1 MIATALSA
9 DSSKLAS
16 GRLVPVV
23 QITRNLL
30 VRQTSVIVALTFLV
44 SAAKAS
50 EYQVSEN
57 LAAVSA
63 QEVFLGLD
71 GIDKEKERRPSRQIF
86 EDLLAQ
92 ASPFWRDS
100 VIDLRLRAF
109 DFQRDNDI
117 MTIADAF
124 AVGSELTF
132 ASGKWRDKW
141 SLVGTWHTSSAIDAP
156 EDLGGTGILAPDQ
169 SNLSVISR
177 AYLQYDFPLK
187 ISARFYRQDFNLPYI
202 NRQDSRMIPNTHEA
216 YVAQRVDDR
225 FEFVIGHI
233 TKMKKRDSEEFVPMG
248 EIAGVPGDDSGTSI
262 AGARVAITP
271 NLNIGAMV
279 QQTVDLFTTVYS
291 ETSYKRTISDLWGVQ
306 LAAQA
311 TNQKSN
317 GDELLGDFDT
327 YSWGVR
333 GALSYRGAILTL
345 AHTSTDRNAAI
356 RRPFGGTPGFTSS
369 MLFNFDRAGERATR
383 VGLSQNFETYNL
395 PGVSLIVNY
404 TEGRD
409 AVAPDG
415 APLPNA
421 REIAITA
428 DFRPQETWL
437 KGLWLR
443 VRYAEADRGSAVNDR
458 RDLRIILNYNLSALR

>member
-1 MIATALSA
+1 MFVRHTF
-9 DSSKLAS
+9 
-16 GRLVPVV
+16 VV
-23 QITRNLL
+23 
-30 VRQTSVIVALTFLV
+30 VALTFLV

-63 QEVFLGLD
+63 EDVFLGLD
-71 GIDKEKERRPSRQIF
+71 GIDKEKERRPSRQIL
-86 EDLLAQ
+86 EDLWEQ
-92 ASPFWRDS
+92 APPFWRDS
-100 VIDLRLRAF
+100 ALDLRLRAF
-109 DFQRDNDI
+109 DFQRDDGS

-124 AVGSELTF
+124 AIGSELTF

-141 SLVGTWHTSSAIDAP
+141 SLVGSWHTSSAIDAP
-156 EDLGGTGILAPDQ
+156 EGLGRTGILAPDQ

-177 AYLQYDFPLK
+177 AYLQYDFPRK

-216 YVAQRVDDR
+216 YVARRVDDR
-225 FEFVIGHI
+225 FEFVIGNI
-233 TKMKKRDSEEFVPMG
+233 TKMKKRDSEDFVPMG
-248 EIAGVPGDDSGTSI
+248 EVAGIPGDKSGTFVV
-262 AGARVAITP
+262 GARVNVTSDI
-271 NLNIGAMV
+271 NIATLL
-279 QQTVDLFTTVYS
+279 QQTNDLFTTLYS
-291 ETSYKRTISDLWGVQ
+291 ETSYKRTFTDKWGMQ
-306 LAAQA
+306 LAGQA
-311 TNQKSN
+311 TNQRSN
-317 GDELLGDFDT
+317 GDELLGEFDT

-333 GALSYRGAILTL
+333 GALSYRGAVLTL
-345 AHTSTDRNAAI
+345 AHTNTGRNAAI
-356 RRPFGGTPGFTSS
+356 RKPFGGTPGFTSS
-369 MLFNFDRAGERATR
+369 MLFDFDRAGEKALRI
-383 VGLSQNFETYNL
+383 GLSQNFETYNL

-409 AVAPDG
+409 AIASDG
-415 APLPNA
+415 TPFPKA

-443 VRYAEADRGSAVNDR
+443 VRYAEGDRGSDVDDR